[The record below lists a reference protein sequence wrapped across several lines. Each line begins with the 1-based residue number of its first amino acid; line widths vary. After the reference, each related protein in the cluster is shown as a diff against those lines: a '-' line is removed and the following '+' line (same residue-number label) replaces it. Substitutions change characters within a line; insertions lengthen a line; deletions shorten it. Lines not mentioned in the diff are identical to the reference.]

1 MSAAAASSI
10 SNSPTRR
17 GTLPRAAVEAKA
29 VSLVASAAIA
39 FGVFLQGFV
48 LQEPAP
54 YELFMV
60 ALIAVWGLFGLRL
73 SQHAGVL
80 LTILVGYNIGGL
92 MSMWTMADIHDTP
105 LYLGVTLF
113 LALSSVFFAAI
124 LEADPRRYRL
134 IFRAWLVSALVAA
147 SLGIA
152 GYFRLFPGAEMFTRY
167 DRASGTFADPNVYGP
182 FLALPGI
189 YLLYRLLT
197 APARKVPLY
206 AALLSIVTAGI
217 FVSFSR
223 GAWGLYMV
231 AAVMVVIALFVQ
243 SASGA
248 FRLRIAMMS
257 LFAVMLVA
265 AAILVAL
272 QIPGTAEFLAQ
283 RAQLVQQ
290 YDGGEAGRFARFGDG
305 FVMAME
311 HPLGIGPLNFGRFL
325 GEDTHNI
332 WLKALMDYGW
342 LGFACFL
349 LLVGWTVAGGF
360 RILFR
365 DRPWQP
371 YLLCAYAVFVGHL
384 LLGTVIDMDHW
395 RHFYLLIGLI
405 WGAMAL
411 EARHQHA
418 VGAAVR
424 HTAQAPVAP

>member
-1 MSAAAASSI
+1 MSAAAASPIGGSA
-10 SNSPTRR
+10 
-17 GTLPRAAVEAKA
+17 LPRAAVEAKA
-29 VSLVASAAIA
+29 VSLVASAAVA
-39 FGVFLQGFV
+39 LGVFLQGFV
-48 LQEPAP
+48 LREPAP

-60 ALIAVWGLFGLRL
+60 ALIAIWGLFGLRL
-73 SQHAGVL
+73 SQHAAVL
-80 LTILVGYNIGGL
+80 LAILVGYNIGGVL
-92 MSMWTMADIHDTP
+92 SMSTMGDIHDTP

-113 LALSSVFFAAI
+113 LSLSSVFFAAI

-134 IFRAWLVSALVAA
+134 IFRAWLVAALLAA
-147 SLGIA
+147 GLGIA

-167 DRASGTFADPNVYGP
+167 DRASGTFEDPNVYGP
-182 FLALPGI
+182 FLALPGT
-189 YLLYRLLT
+189 YMLYRLLT
-197 APARKVPLY
+197 APARRVPLY
-206 AALLSIVTAGI
+206 ALLLSVVTAGI

-223 GAWGLYMV
+223 GAWGLFMV
-231 AAVMVVIALFVQ
+231 ASAIVVTALFVG

-248 FRLRIAMMS
+248 FRLRIATMS
-257 LFAVMLVA
+257 LFAVVLVA

-283 RAQLVQQ
+283 RAQLVQH
-290 YDGGEAGRFARFGDG
+290 YDGGESGRFARFVDG

-342 LGFACFL
+342 LGFASFAL
-349 LLVGWTVAGGF
+349 LTGWTLAGGF

-384 LLGTVIDMDHW
+384 LLGMVIDMDHW

-411 EARHQHA
+411 EARHQR
-418 VGAAVR
+418 GLAA
-424 HTAQAPVAP
+424 AAA